1 MKNGRKTRGWASAA
15 LAVLFLLPALCVADS
30 SLNLTLSGFPSR
42 LNPLLATD
50 TVSGELS
57 LYLFDGL
64 VKYDKNAKIVPEI
77 AESWSFADDRTLIF
91 KLRKDRLWHDKT
103 PVTARDAVFLYE
115 TAIGDRVLTPYAST
129 FRMVESVEAIDDF
142 TLKVVYR
149 SPYFK
154 ALETWMMPLIPE
166 HILRD
171 DPNLMGSSFNTRPV
185 GNSFYKLEELT
196 LSRNLN
202 LFRFDDFSPYPPA
215 IDRVVFE
222 YIQDPNMEFLRLKSG
237 QIHIGSLNAMQF
249 ERQTD
254 NAFRERYEIIENGAF
269 AYTYLGFNLHDPKF
283 QDSRV
288 REALSYAID
297 RQELVDVLF
306 LGHGRVC
313 NSPFLEGAIG
323 YNDSIM
329 SPEQNITKAKA
340 LLKEA
345 GYDENNPFT
354 FTISTNS
361 TNHIR
366 LYAGEILQHQLAKS
380 GVKVTLRV
388 MEWQAFLSRVV
399 KTGNFETILLGW
411 SLPLTPDPY
420 SIWHSASDKAGGFN
434 YIGYKNSEVDRLIE
448 EAEVTNDREKVAAIF
463 EKIGALIVRDNPY
476 LFLYIPNEISAV
488 SKKITPLEATR
499 FGFSYN
505 RIDWRIDP

>member
-1 MKNGRKTRGWASAA
+1 MKNRKKTRAWICGA
-15 LAVLFLLPALCVADS
+15 LAVLLPVLCAAQDA
-30 SLNLTLSGFPSR
+30 LNLTLSGFPAR

-57 LYLFDGL
+57 SYLFDGL
-64 VKYDKNAKIVPEI
+64 VKYDKNANIVPEI

-115 TAIGDRVLTPYAST
+115 TAIGDRVFTPYASI

-171 DPNLMGSSFNTRPV
+171 DPNLMGSIFNTRPI

-202 LFRFDDFSPYPPA
+202 LFKFEDFSPYPPA

-222 YIQDPNMEFLRLKSG
+222 YIQDSSMEFLLLKSG
-237 QIHIGSLNAMQF
+237 QIHIGSLSAMQL
-249 ERQTD
+249 ERQID
-254 NAFRERYEIIENGAF
+254 DAFNERYKIVENGAF
-269 AYTYLGFNLHDPKF
+269 AYTYLGFNLRNPKF

-323 YNDSIM
+323 YNDTVV
-329 SPEQNITKAKA
+329 SPKQDIAKAKA
-340 LLKEA
+340 LLKEV
-345 GYDENNPFT
+345 GYDENNPLT

-361 TNHIR
+361 TNPIR
-366 LYAGEILQHQLAKS
+366 LYAAEMLQHQLAKS

-388 MEWQAFLSRVV
+388 MEWQALLSRVV
-399 KTGNFETILLGW
+399 KEGNFETILLGW
-411 SLPLTPDPY
+411 TLPLTPDPY
-420 SIWHSASDKAGGFN
+420 SIWHSASDKVGGFN
-434 YIGYKNSEVDRLIE
+434 YIGYKNDEVDRLIE
-448 EAEVTNDREKVAAIF
+448 EAEATSDRKKVGAIF

-476 LFLYIPNEISAV
+476 LFLYIPNDISAV
-488 SKKITPLEATR
+488 SKKITPLEITR